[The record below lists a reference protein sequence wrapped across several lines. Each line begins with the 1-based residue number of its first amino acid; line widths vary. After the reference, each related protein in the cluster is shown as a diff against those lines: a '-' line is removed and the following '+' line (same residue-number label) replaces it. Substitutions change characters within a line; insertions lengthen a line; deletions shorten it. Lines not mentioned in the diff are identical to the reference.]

1 MSLHYNGDESYLNVN
16 KTEICKFK
24 AHDNIPWYQSCSGS
38 VPNNFIKDEMNEIVS
53 NGTVH
58 RANKNKDIFNIKDY
72 LMNKHNA
79 ICLYLLKK
87 YLLCY

>member
-1 MSLHYNGDESYLNVN
+1 
-16 KTEICKFK
+16 
-24 AHDNIPWYQSCSGS
+24 
-38 VPNNFIKDEMNEIVS
+38 MNEIVS
-53 NGTVH
+53 NGTIH
-58 RANKNKDIFNIKDY
+58 RANKNEDIFNIKDY